1 MGMDSKTRELLTL
14 WRELSPE
21 AKTRMLE
28 KARYVALAAGLE
40 KTPEFEALFELPV
53 ADSDKNSRGLT
64 VLEAR

>member
-21 AKTRMLE
+21 ANARMLE

-40 KTPEFEALFELPV
+40 KTPEFEALFELPA
-53 ADSDKNSRGLT
+53 ADTLT
-64 VLEAR
+64 SYK